1 MKMGELSRPIAL
13 PKQSSPRPQNKLSE
27 AQTARIDAKRS
38 ENRQKTTNPRS
49 QGLRPGLEP
58 YAQGSSAATDWPA
71 TMPLVK
77 PSHTFP
83 PPA

>member
-1 MKMGELSRPIAL
+1 MKMSELSHPIAL
-13 PKQSSPRPQNKLSE
+13 PKQSSPRPQK

-38 ENRQKTTNPRS
+38 ENRQKTTDPCS
-49 QGLRPGLEP
+49 QGLRPELKP

>member
-1 MKMGELSRPIAL
+1 MKMDELSRPIAL

-38 ENRQKTTNPRS
+38 ENQKITNPCS
-49 QGLRPGLEP
+49 QGLCPRLEP